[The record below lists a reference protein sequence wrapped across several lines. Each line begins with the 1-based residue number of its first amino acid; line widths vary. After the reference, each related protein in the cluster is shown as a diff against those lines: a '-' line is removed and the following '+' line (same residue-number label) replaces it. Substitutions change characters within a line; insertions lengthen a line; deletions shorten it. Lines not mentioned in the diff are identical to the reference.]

1 MSELTV
7 NWLEKKYAKSKEKFY
22 NSKGACCLNT
32 QVKNFVKERGLDD
45 SATDTAGYGASDK
58 LTTGMSIIHVY
69 FKELEVVLYTKQ
81 ENFGIIDLIG
91 KKRFGCDGIKL
102 VINCWYYVIH
112 NISKN

>member
-1 MSELTV
+1 MSELMV

-32 QVKNFVKERGLDD
+32 QVKSFVKERDLDN

-91 KKRFGCDGIKL
+91 KKRFGCGGIKL
-102 VINCWYYVIH
+102 VIDW
-112 NISKN
+112 